1 MNTLQL
7 FAPAHEPAAPPLWR
21 PIQVYLEHLGLRV
34 EAEGFSRDNFENR
47 RRALS
52 RFAMAWSVVLPGGRH
67 VLVPAFEES
76 HAVVTTKNG
85 RKRNVK
91 RRDPLKYGARDAA
104 EAVEQA
110 ERLAGSLGGLGIVA
124 AAGQAVVRRN
134 GDRPFGE
141 ANGDDLSRWCLANP
155 QWKSGHTKKNN
166 LLAIL
171 DCFQWYADEFDLRCP
186 YKRKKVPK
194 FVTPARREATEAE
207 YIALMGHESSRS
219 LRRALW
225 CLWNLGIR
233 TCEMR
238 EMVWSDFDWSTG
250 SVSTYKHKNA
260 RKTNNPRLIALTPR
274 QYRFFRNLYRQR
286 PPWPDFVFLNTAG
299 QAWTRRSF
307 ALHLRRTAARLG
319 LDEGVAQK
327 VSAYCLRHSFA
338 TGADEA
344 GVKHEDAAS
353 LMGHTPEMFEQV
365 YSKAPT
371 KVRHVR
377 KTAVAVESG
386 RRQAR
391 LGREDQ
397 RTLFEG
403 GESVPQFK

>member
-1 MNTLQL
+1 M
-7 FAPAHEPAAPPLWR
+7 WR

-52 RFAMAWSVVLPGGRH
+52 RFGLAWSVVLPGGRQ

-91 RRDPLKYGARDAA
+91 RRDPLKYGARDEV

-110 ERLAGSLGGLGIVA
+110 ERLAKSIGGLGIVA
-124 AAGQAVVRRN
+124 IAGQAVVRRN
-134 GDRPFGE
+134 GDRPLSE
-141 ANGDDLSRWCLANP
+141 ANNQDMLAWVLANP

-166 LLAIL
+166 LLAIY
-171 DCFQWYADEFDLRCP
+171 DCFNWYAEEEDLRCP
-186 YKRKKVPK
+186 YKRGKVPK
-194 FVTPARREATEAE
+194 FVTPPRREATEAE
-207 YIALMGHESSRS
+207 YIKLMGHESSRE

-225 CLWNLGIR
+225 ALWNLGMR
-233 TCEMR
+233 TCELR
-238 EMVWSDFDWSTG
+238 ELLWSDVNWENG
-250 SVSTYKHKNA
+250 SISTYSHKTA
-260 RKTNNPRLIALTPR
+260 RQTNKPRLIALTPR

-286 PPWPDFVFLNTAG
+286 PPWPGNIFLNTAG
-299 QAWTRRSF
+299 QPWTRRSF
-307 ALHLRRTAARLG
+307 ALHLRRTAARVG
-319 LDEGVAQK
+319 LDDGVAQK

-338 TGADEA
+338 GVADEA

-353 LMGHTPEMFEQV
+353 LMGHSTEMFEQV
-365 YSKAPT
+365 YSKAGS

-377 KTAVAVESG
+377 KTAVAIEAG
-386 RRQAR
+386 RRSSR
-391 LGREDQ
+391 LSREDQ
-397 RTLFEG
+397 GTLFEG
-403 GESVPQFK
+403 GGSVPQSR